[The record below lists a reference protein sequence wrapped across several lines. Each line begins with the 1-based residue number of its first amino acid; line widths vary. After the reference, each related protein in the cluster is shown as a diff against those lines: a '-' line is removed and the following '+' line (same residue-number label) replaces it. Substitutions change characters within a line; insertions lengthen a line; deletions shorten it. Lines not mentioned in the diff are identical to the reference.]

1 VARVA
6 CGLKLP
12 ARRQPASGRILIM
25 RAEASAAINGA
36 TPLKERADLADVEPV
51 SLEKMSQRLSQRA
64 ERRRAGY
71 RARAMYRRQRKAWLR
86 AQRRVLLT
94 LALAGVLLLV
104 ALHWYLAVV
113 QGDQKWIA
121 GCVTGIFIATF
132 IGLRHSPPGG
142 ITNWQEGA
150 WGEELTASELE
161 SLPAGKWTVIH
172 DLSRH
177 GRFNFDHVVMND
189 RSVFC
194 LNSKWS
200 TGRLQAADPS
210 GLHIVNRYDDDHA
223 WTDRDAL
230 RRAKAE
236 AADLSDLIRNRTG
249 QRCWVEPVVVWWGP
263 YPDGAKSVDGVR
275 LVQGRQLVERLQNYH
290 QGRGVDR
297 QQIAAALRP
306 GRRRAKAEAAPSQA
320 LASAQKTARR

>member
-1 VARVA
+1 LNNSMKA
-6 CGLKLP
+6 GLL
-12 ARRQPASGRILIM
+12 
-25 RAEASAAINGA
+25 
-36 TPLKERADLADVEPV
+36 LADVETV
-51 SLEKMSQRLSQRA
+51 SLDGVRRRLSQRA
-64 ERRRAGY
+64 NRRRAGY

-86 AQRRVLLT
+86 AQRRVFLT

-121 GCVTGIFIATF
+121 GCVTGMFIATF
-132 IGLRHSPPGG
+132 IGLRQAPPGG

-161 SLPAGKWTVIH
+161 SLPAGEWTVIH

-200 TGRLQAADPS
+200 TGRLETADPS
-210 GLHIVNRYDDDHA
+210 GLHIVSRYDDDHA

-249 QRCWVEPVVVWWGP
+249 RRCWVEPVVVWWGP

-290 QGRGVDR
+290 EGRGIDR
-297 QQIAAALRP
+297 QQIAAVLRP
-306 GRRRAKAEAAPSQA
+306 GRRRATPDVAPSRA
-320 LASAQKTARR
+320 LAPARKTAT